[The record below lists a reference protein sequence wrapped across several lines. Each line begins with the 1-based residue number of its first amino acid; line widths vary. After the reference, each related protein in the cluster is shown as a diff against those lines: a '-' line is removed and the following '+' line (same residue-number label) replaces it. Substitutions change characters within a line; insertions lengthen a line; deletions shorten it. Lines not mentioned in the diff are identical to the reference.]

1 MSAALV
7 SKFGSSLTMQLKR
20 ITDTAD
26 EARALLAS
34 MDPEELTGK
43 DSMPKD
49 GGHITRTFT
58 KAKA

>member
-1 MSAALV
+1 
-7 SKFGSSLTMQLKR
+7 MQLKR